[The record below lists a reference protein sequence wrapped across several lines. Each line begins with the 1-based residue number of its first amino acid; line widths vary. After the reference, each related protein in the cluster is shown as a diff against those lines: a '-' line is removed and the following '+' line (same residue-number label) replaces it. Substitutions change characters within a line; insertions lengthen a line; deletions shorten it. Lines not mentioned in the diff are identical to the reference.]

1 MCAGDQYFEKQL
13 YDILYSKARIMIG
26 RFLEMEMVEQIKYF
40 GVTVNNNRNYFS
52 LHKKEKILQVK
63 RMVNLTYSII
73 TRSCNKM
80 LIGKTY

>member
-1 MCAGDQYFEKQL
+1 MCAADQYFEKPL
-13 YDILYSKARIMIG
+13 YDILYSKARIMFG

-40 GVTVNNNRNYFS
+40 GMTVNNNRNYFS